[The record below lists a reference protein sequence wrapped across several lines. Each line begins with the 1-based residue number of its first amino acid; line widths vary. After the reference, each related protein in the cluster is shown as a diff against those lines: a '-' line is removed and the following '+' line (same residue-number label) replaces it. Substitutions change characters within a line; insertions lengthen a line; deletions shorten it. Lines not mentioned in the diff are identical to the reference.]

1 MWRCRDSGVCQES
14 YIPYSDGIA
23 QRQGGVVQ
31 CSTLLRKAI
40 VAYVCSDKIPN
51 IFFNP
56 TIKPYVL
63 HKHHVGVLVS
73 FCNLKKLWV
82 CSTICMTSVQLVAT
96 RCSIVVCTPNCSWA
110 FSWLYSLSIKT
121 MLDSASPG
129 KLTFKY
135 MATIH
140 SLALGFLRR
149 DVCEDLFTTSLVQV
163 CFLSYALLCWPSHLQ
178 LHLHIYM

>member
-40 VAYVCSDKIPN
+40 VAYVCSDKFPN

-73 FCNLKKLWV
+73 FCNLKKA
-82 CSTICMTSVQLVAT
+82 M
-96 RCSIVVCTPNCSWA
+96 
-110 FSWLYSLSIKT
+110 SLFNYLHDIS
-121 MLDSASPG
+121 
-129 KLTFKY
+129 
-135 MATIH
+135 
-140 SLALGFLRR
+140 
-149 DVCEDLFTTSLVQV
+149 TTSCYQMQHSCV
-163 CFLSYALLCWPSHLQ
+163 YP
-178 LHLHIYM
+178 